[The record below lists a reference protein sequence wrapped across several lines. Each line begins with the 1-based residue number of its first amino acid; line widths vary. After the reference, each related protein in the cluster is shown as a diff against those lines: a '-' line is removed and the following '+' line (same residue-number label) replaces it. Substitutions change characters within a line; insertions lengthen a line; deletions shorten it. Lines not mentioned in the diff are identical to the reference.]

1 MIIIDLCDE
10 YMISTAPALSGGVG
24 IVRASASLNMT
35 FRSIEDCNKDD
46 SFIENK
52 KDQHPLPEGGGR
64 VEARMVKGDDGR
76 RL

>member
-1 MIIIDLCDE
+1 
-10 YMISTAPALSGGVG
+10 
-24 IVRASASLNMT
+24 MT

-52 KDQHPLPEGGGR
+52 KDQHPLPEGGGGG
-64 VEARMVKGDDGR
+64 ARLVKGDDGR